1 MMQFFSRLF
10 QSPDTGFSLIAIF
23 SAMLLYFFIPENAK
37 LKVGKKSNTKG
48 KKMNIACL
56 GMCLLLGSCNLSPL
70 FWEDES
76 AKVLEDVVDEEENQ
90 SKAVSVERSEKT
102 EIKPLKKMGGR
113 NFL

>member
-1 MMQFFSRLF
+1 MMQFFSKLF
-10 QSPDTGFSLIAIF
+10 QSTHSLFSILAGFA
-23 SAMLLYFFIPENAK
+23 ATLLYFFIQENAK
-37 LKVGKKSNTKG
+37 LKVGKKSNAKG

-56 GMCLLLGSCNLSPL
+56 GMCLLLGSCNLPAL

-90 SKAVSVERSEKT
+90 SKAISVERSEKMET
-102 EIKPLKKMGGR
+102 KTFKKNEGR